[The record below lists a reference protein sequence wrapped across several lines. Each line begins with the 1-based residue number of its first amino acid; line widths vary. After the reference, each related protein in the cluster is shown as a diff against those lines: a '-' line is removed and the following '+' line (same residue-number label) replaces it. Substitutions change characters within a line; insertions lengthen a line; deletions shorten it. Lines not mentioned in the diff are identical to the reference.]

1 MLDCNRLKD
10 EIQAGGKLAEANPRD
25 DMHESELQHFH
36 GLLTQGDEFGALTGA
51 FMLGLERGH
60 RIGRGDASATGSM
73 GDAYRAMINQA
84 AQECQDVTLL
94 DLVWR
99 ILVKCNEEA
108 AV

>member
-1 MLDCNRLKD
+1 MLDYNRLKD
-10 EIQAGGKLAEANPRD
+10 EILAGGKLAEANPRD

-60 RIGRGDASATGSM
+60 RISAQAPAAGTAA
-73 GDAYRAMINQA
+73 DVYRAMINQA
-84 AQECQDVTLL
+84 AQECQDADLL
-94 DLVWR
+94 DLVYK
-99 ILVKCNEEA
+99 LLATGGEEA